1 MFVKKIVQFDEDA
14 LEAVVIVSDG
24 VHELMCY
31 AQPFDKKDKF
41 TLLAFMCSNIYRVED
56 HRFKVE
62 KTSNSYFSY
71 KLQGE
76 VLDMT
81 KGIVKIG
88 QLILSG
94 VDYIPKDICNG
105 EFIVFDVS
113 RIDLI

>member
-31 AQPFDKKDKF
+31 AQPFDKKEEF
-41 TLLAFMCSNIYRVED
+41 TLLAFMCSNIYRAENNCFVI
-56 HRFKVE
+56 E
-62 KTSNSYFSY
+62 KTSNSHFSY

-76 VLDMT
+76 VLSAA
-81 KGIVKIG
+81 KGIVKVG
-88 QLILSG
+88 QLLING

-105 EFIVFDVS
+105 EFVVFDVS
-113 RIDLI
+113 RMDLI